1 MNAPITM
8 QARVD
13 AYLFCRRQAG
23 FQLTAEGKQLCQF
36 ARFADDAGHQGPLT
50 RELAIRWASA
60 SAGQRAL
67 TAARRIETLRGFARY
82 DRQFYPQT
90 DIPPAHLFGP
100 AHRRLTPH
108 IYTDGEIEALLTA
121 TDQLFS
127 PGGVRR
133 TYCRAIFGLLAA
145 TGLRLSEATGLK
157 RADVELSQGRLH
169 IRQAK
174 FGKSRWV
181 PLHPTTTEALQQY
194 AQLRDRDPLS
204 TQTDAFF
211 VGDYGRPVRS
221 AQVAYAFRLLRRRLG
236 WQARGAYPAPRLH
249 DLRHTFICRRL
260 EHWYRQGSD
269 IDRHIHALSTYVGHA
284 KVTDTYWYVTATPAL
299 IALAAERF
307 ETLASGEPV

>member
-108 IYTDGEIEALLTA
+108 IYTDGEIEALLT
-121 TDQLFS
+121 
-127 PGGVRR
+127 
-133 TYCRAIFGLLAA
+133 
-145 TGLRLSEATGLK
+145 ATGLK